1 MVRKV
6 VTPTALVSVLWLTV
20 GAATLYYLNWVYDS
34 HARDLAEN
42 FTTIQ
47 AADSMQDVLWRLQAT
62 AVEVAERADSHTR
75 LEVTDLE
82 ETFERHLAE
91 VEATS
96 STPETQQL
104 AATLRDQFT
113 QYRQYL
119 DRRLDAP
126 STAGSPGPP
135 PVEMARSAHA
145 IAISCQNLLKVQER
159 MIADSIAAQ
168 GRLASHSIRSWSF
181 YGSPVPSWASS
192 RACGSHAAFAA
203 RFRRSASISRTR
215 RADWNRKSVA

>member
-82 ETFERHLAE
+82 EAFERHLAE

-96 STPETQQL
+96 TTPETQQL
-104 AATLRDQFT
+104 PRHSAISLRSIGST
-113 QYRQYL
+113 WIVVL
-119 DRRLDAP
+119 MRR
-126 STAGSPGPP
+126 PP
-135 PVEMARSAHA
+135 PA
-145 IAISCQNLLKVQER
+145 
-159 MIADSIAAQ
+159 
-168 GRLASHSIRSWSF
+168 RLARPPWRWLVLRTP
-181 YGSPVPSWASS
+181 SPSP
-192 RACGSHAAFAA
+192 A
-203 RFRRSASISRTR
+203 RTS
-215 RADWNRKSVA
+215 